1 MSYILA
7 CCLLYRIETTTLI
20 RVRDHMNFIKQLK
33 SYESADIKRRVYG
46 VIFVLFASALIG
58 VSAAQE
64 LHQSAP
70 TSFSIMDRE

>member
-1 MSYILA
+1 
-7 CCLLYRIETTTLI
+7 
-20 RVRDHMNFIKQLK
+20 MNFIKQLK